1 MTDEERVDIIA
12 TNAEEDKEAEP
23 KAPTQLV
30 IPVLVPLQNDE
41 IVGHS
46 INNELKLSDFK
57 LVLTLSGT
65 CCTSNMPSEERE
77 V

>member
-1 MTDEERVDIIA
+1 MLKRIKKQ
-12 TNAEEDKEAEP
+12 NL

-57 LVLTLSGT
+57 LVLTKNGT
-65 CCTSNMPSEERE
+65 IEKNSPAQI
-77 V
+77 